1 MGNQI
6 NTQPQTFKTNT
17 VVMGSAA
24 GLSAVSGLT
33 VYGDISASG
42 TIYGTGAAPI
52 KTTYTFNGSVSSF
65 PVNGFTNTTP
75 ENYLVYLDG
84 VYQAPGTAYT
94 LSGAN
99 IVMSQ
104 IPGAGVVADV
114 IAYQSQRAASLVAA
128 NSTSHT
134 FNGSVASFA
143 VNGYT
148 DTNATNYLA
157 YLDGVHQIPGTDYT
171 VASNGTITFT
181 PTPVAGVVANVI
193 AFQSTIN
200 MLSLS
205 GIEPLVST
213 HTGNGSQTAF
223 VIGVAGGYTNNTAAS
238 YLVIIGGLVQRPGI
252 DYTVSSAGG
261 GTINFTAA
269 PPSGASIVVFA
280 YQTMPTSQSAYNAA
294 NEIAASKIDK
304 PSAPISGQ
312 VLSYSGST
320 WVAGSS
326 ITSGTAVAPVNQT
339 SVNFTGIPSTAKRI
353 TVMLNGVGTN
363 GASSYLI
370 QLGSGSIETTGY
382 TSYVDLNGTVTLS
395 AGGFHITSASNAN
408 IFYGTTTI
416 TNQTGN
422 TWVATSIYSADNG
435 TTKSIQFAGGS
446 KTLTGGVLDR
456 VRLTTANGTDLLD
469 AGTVNI
475 MWE

>member
-42 TIYGTGAAPI
+42 TIYATGAVPV

-65 PVNGFTNTTP
+65 PVNGYTNSTP

-84 VYQAPGTAYT
+84 VYQSPGAAYT

-104 IPGAGVVADV
+104 IPGNGVVADV
-114 IAYQSQRAASLVAA
+114 IAYQSQRGASLIAA

-157 YLDGVHQIPGTDYT
+157 YLDGVHQVPGTDYT

-181 PTPVAGVVANVI
+181 PTPAAGVIANVI
-193 AFQSTIN
+193 AFQSTVS

-213 HTGNGSQTAF
+213 YTGTGTQSAF
-223 VIGVAGGYTNNTAAS
+223 EVGVAGGYTNNTAAS

-261 GTINFTAA
+261 GTITFTAA

-280 YQTMPTSQSAYNAA
+280 YQTMPTAQSSYSAA
-294 NEIAASKIDK
+294 NEIAAGKIDK
-304 PSAPISGQ
+304 PSAPSAGQ
-312 VLSYSGST
+312 LLSYDGST
-320 WVAGSS
+320 WVSS
-326 ITSGTAVAPVNQT
+326 ADKSVGVDQTWQNVTSNRAFSTTYTNTTGKPIMV
-339 SVNFTGIPSTAKRI
+339 SVT
-353 TVMLNGVGTN
+353 GVGTVGN
-363 GASSYLI
+363 
-370 QLGSGSIETTGY
+370 SGTTL
-382 TSYVDLNGTVTLS
+382 SMYVDNVLIGRSGNYGLT
-395 AGGFHITSASNAN
+395 APSNFTC
-408 IFYGTTTI
+408 IIPTGSTYRV
-416 TNQTGN
+416 QPGN
-422 TWVATSIYSADNG
+422 TNLSNW
-435 TTKSIQFAGGS
+435 FE
-446 KTLTGGVLDR
+446 LR
-456 VRLTTANGTDLLD
+456 
-469 AGTVNI
+469 
-475 MWE
+475 